1 MLLLD
6 GKEIPIRTFTDGTL
20 DLRVDVE
27 KRFDAPRSA
36 TLTWRFENDVETV
49 ALLFLT
55 RHLQEHGVNDV
66 DLVMPYIPNARM
78 DRVKTDADVFTL
90 KYFAELI
97 NGLHFR
103 SVHVLDPHSAVSA
116 GLIDRIVIQDAG
128 EYIAEAA
135 RRIGDETLTL
145 FFPDEGAMKRY
156 SELCDLPFAYGEKN
170 RDWETREIRG
180 LTVCGD
186 PANVSGHTILMV
198 DDICSSG
205 RTLHYAAQKLKVL
218 GAGKIYLY
226 VSHCENIV
234 AESALLHSGLVEKIF
249 TTRSFLKLEHSK
261 FEILETYTEV

>member
-1 MLLLD
+1 MIQLN
-6 GKEIPIRTFTDGTL
+6 GSEISLKRFTDGTL
-20 DLRVDVE
+20 DLRIDVP
-27 KRFDAPRSA
+27 RDYSGNRSA
-36 TLTWRFENDVETV
+36 VITWIFDNDVETMAIV
-49 ALLFLT
+49 FLT
-55 RHLQEHGVNDV
+55 RHLQEHGIHHI

-103 SVHVLDPHSAVSA
+103 SVQVLDPHSSVSEA
-116 GLIDRIVIQDAG
+116 LIDHVVIKNAK
-128 EYIAEAA
+128 EYILETV
-135 RRIGDETLTL
+135 RRINDDSLML

-156 SELCDLPFAYGEKN
+156 SEMTDLPFAYGMKK

-180 LTVCGD
+180 LTVCG
-186 PANVSGHTILMV
+186 PVESIPGRSILMV

-205 RTLHYAAQKLKVL
+205 RTLHYAAKKLKEL

-234 AESALLHSGLVEKIF
+234 TESELLHSEKVERVF
-249 TTRSFLKLEHSK
+249 TTNSFLKLDHPK
-261 FEILETYTEV
+261 FEILERFNKV

>member
-1 MLLLD
+1 MLQIN
-6 GKEIPIRTFTDGTL
+6 GVEIHLKHFTDGTL
-20 DLRVDVE
+20 DMRVEVPRE
-27 KRFDAPRSA
+27 FETNRSA
-36 TLTWRFENDVETV
+36 VITWRYENDIETV
-49 ALLFLT
+49 ALVFLT
-55 RHLQEHGVNDV
+55 RHLQEHGVREV

-103 SVHVLDPHSAVSA
+103 SVRVLDPHSAVSEA
-116 GLIDRIVIQDAG
+116 LIDRIVVKNAKDNIL
-128 EYIAEAA
+128 EAV
-135 RRIGDETLTL
+135 RRINDPNLVL

-156 SELCDLPFAYGEKN
+156 SEMCGLPFAYGEKN

-186 PANVSGHTILMV
+186 VGRIAGKSVLMV

-205 RTLHYAAQKLKVL
+205 RTLHYAAKKLKEL
-218 GAGKIYLY
+218 GAGRIYLY

-234 AESALLHSGLVEKIF
+234 AESELLHSEIVERVF
-249 TTRSFLKLEHSK
+249 TTRSFLKLDHPK
-261 FEILETYTEV
+261 FEILDCFTEV